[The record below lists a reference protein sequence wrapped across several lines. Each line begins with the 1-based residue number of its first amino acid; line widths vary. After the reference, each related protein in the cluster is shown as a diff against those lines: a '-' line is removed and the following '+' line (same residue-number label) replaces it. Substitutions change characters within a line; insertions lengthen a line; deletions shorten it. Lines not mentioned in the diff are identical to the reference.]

1 MIRLALAAAGLLLLT
16 AGAAGGDSALSHYS
30 LDGKPA
36 SQVHLAKELREISGL
51 AFTSDGR
58 LLAHGDER
66 AVVWQLDPASGKVL
80 KRFGLGRAGQ
90 VLKGDF
96 EDIQVVDGR
105 VFLVTSGGEIVA
117 GKEGANGSVA
127 STASAAEELK
137 GACEVEGLAWEP
149 STRSFLLLCKEILSR
164 RWRHSVVILAVSGD
178 TWQLESK
185 PRMVI
190 PERDLERVTGA
201 KGFHGSAMVRHPR
214 TGTYLLLA
222 GPEQAFAEVDSTGR
236 VLGGGKLDGKHH
248 RQPEGIAVGPDL
260 TLYISD
266 EGAGKDAT
274 LTAYAWRP

>member
-1 MIRLALAAAGLLLLT
+1 VIRLALAAAGLLLLT
-16 AGAAGGDSALSHYS
+16 AGDAARDSALSHYS
-30 LDGKPA
+30 LEGKPSA
-36 SQVHLAKELREISGL
+36 QVQLAKALREISGL
-51 AFTSDGR
+51 AFTADGR
-58 LLAHGDER
+58 LLAHGDEH

-96 EDIQVVDGR
+96 EDIQVVDDR

-117 GKEGANGSVA
+117 GREGANGAVV
-127 STASAAEELK
+127 STSSAAEGLK
-137 GACEVEGLAWEP
+137 GACEVEGLAWDP
-149 STRSFLLLCKEILSR
+149 STRSFLLLCKQVLSR
-164 RWRHSVVILAVSGD
+164 RWRHAVVILAVSSD

-190 PERDLERVTGA
+190 PERELERVTGS
-201 KGFHGSAMVRHPR
+201 KGFHGSALVRHPR

-222 GPEQAFAEVDSTGR
+222 GPEHAFAEVDSTGR
-236 VLGGGKLDGKHH
+236 VLGGGKLDAKRH

-260 TLYISD
+260 TLFISD

-274 LTAYAWRP
+274 LTAYAWHP